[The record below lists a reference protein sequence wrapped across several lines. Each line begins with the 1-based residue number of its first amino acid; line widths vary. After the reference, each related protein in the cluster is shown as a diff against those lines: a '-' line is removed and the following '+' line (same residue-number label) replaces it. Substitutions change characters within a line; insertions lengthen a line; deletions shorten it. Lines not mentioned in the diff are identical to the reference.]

1 MQWRAYAERKQ
12 SGVTTRTPGIAVT
25 YDSDDPGYFESV
37 LPLVDFL
44 EVTPDAIAVASR
56 AGPSI
61 PPSTLAQLER
71 YAQDVGIVVHG
82 VGLSI
87 GSASGWSKDYLH
99 LLDEI
104 VERVPIAWHSEHL
117 GYVTVDGQHLG
128 TMLPVPRTEE
138 ALDLVCERV
147 TTLKARYALPFLVEN
162 VVGLLPEPPSEFR
175 DAEFLNALTDRSG
188 CGLLLDIYNLECD
201 AQNNALDISAFL
213 RELRVERVREMHVA
227 SGVEHA
233 GVLLDVHSRP
243 LQESTLA
250 LLREMLSRAE
260 ARVDL
265 VTYELLAEA
274 VGVLGS
280 DVICGELRRLR
291 SAVEA

>member
-1 MQWRAYAERKQ
+1 M
-12 SGVTTRTPGIAVT
+12 T
-25 YDSDDPGYFESV
+25 YDSDDPDYFESV
-37 LPLVDFL
+37 LPLVDFF
-44 EVTPDAIAVASR
+44 EVTPDAIAVASHD
-56 AGPSI
+56 GPTI
-61 PPSTLAQLER
+61 PSSTLNELER
-71 YAQDVGIVVHG
+71 YARQVGIVIHG

-87 GSASGWSKDYLH
+87 GSASGWSEDYLR

-138 ALDLVCERV
+138 ALDLLCERV
-147 TTLKARYALPFLVEN
+147 AILKERYAVPFLLEN
-162 VVGLLPEPPSEFR
+162 VVGLLPDPPSMYS
-175 DAEFLNALTDRSG
+175 DAGFLNTLTERSG
-188 CGLLLDIYNLECD
+188 CGLLLDVYNLECD
-201 AQNNALDISAFL
+201 AQNNALDIGAFL
-213 RELRVERVREMHVA
+213 SELHVERVREMHVA

-243 LQESTLA
+243 LRDSTLG
-250 LLREMLSRAE
+250 LLRHVLSSTE

-280 DVICGELRRLR
+280 DIICGELRRLR
-291 SAVEA
+291 KEVAA